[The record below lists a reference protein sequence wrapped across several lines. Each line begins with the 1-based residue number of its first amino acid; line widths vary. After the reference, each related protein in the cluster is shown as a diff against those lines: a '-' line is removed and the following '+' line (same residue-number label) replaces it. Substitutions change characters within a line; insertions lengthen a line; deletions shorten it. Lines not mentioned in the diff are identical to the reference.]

1 MPIFLDLTFVA
12 KHSFPSV
19 SAEALEREVAV
30 TVDAPRQTHALRTV
44 SSCPADLTLASV
56 GPETHTN
63 HTLYHSFDK
72 SSHYFL
78 TWSNCHFVSTE
89 ADRAVLCRRS
99 SHLTSREGRGRD
111 LHSHRCNGRCP
122 ESPGRIVLGFSEG
135 GGFPHSFVCVL
146 PRSGHQLNSNLLTFH
161 NQGSV

>member
-1 MPIFLDLTFVA
+1 MLIFLDLTFVA

-30 TVDAPRQTHALRTV
+30 TVDAPRQTHALRAV
-44 SSCPADLTLASV
+44 SSCPADLALASV
-56 GPETHTN
+56 GPETHT
-63 HTLYHSFDK
+63 LYNLDTSTY
-72 SSHYFL
+72 YFF

-89 ADRAVLCRRS
+89 ADRAVSCRRS

-135 GGFPHSFVCVL
+135 GGGFPHSFVCVL
-146 PRSGHQLNSNLLTFH
+146 PRSGHQLNSNLLIFH